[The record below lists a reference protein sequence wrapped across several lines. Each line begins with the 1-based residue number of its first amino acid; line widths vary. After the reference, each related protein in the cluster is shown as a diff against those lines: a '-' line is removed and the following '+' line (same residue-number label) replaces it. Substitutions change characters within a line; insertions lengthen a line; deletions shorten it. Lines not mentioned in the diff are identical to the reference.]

1 MIDYNLLR
9 ALEAV
14 ISNRGFERAAQ
25 KLFITQSAVSRR
37 IRQLEEY
44 MGEPVIVRTQ
54 PPVATSAGQRLLT
67 HLQQVTQLEAAL
79 GVETDALNTS
89 KRILSVRMAIN
100 ADSLAT
106 WLPRALAIPD
116 YPFSFDFLVEDQSV
130 SLKRMKQGEVMV
142 CICSSPDPVNGG
154 KVDYL
159 GALRYRAVASPEFLK
174 KHNIQ
179 QMADLQHAPCLVFD
193 HNDRTQH
200 DFLLQHA
207 NFDPEYIHW
216 CPSSEGFNQA
226 MQAGLGFGMLP
237 ELQIADSIETGRL
250 SDLFPGKFM
259 DIPLYWHYWQ
269 TESPY
274 LMELRTFAIKTARS
288 YLI

>member
-14 ISNRGFERAAQ
+14 VSNRGFERAAQ

-37 IRQLEEY
+37 IKQLEEY
-44 MGEPVIVRTQ
+44 IGEPVIVRTQ

-67 HLQQVTQLEAAL
+67 HLQHVIQLEAAL
-79 GVETDALNTS
+79 GVASETLNTAE
-89 KRILSVRMAIN
+89 RILSVRMATN

-106 WLPRALAIPD
+106 WLPRALALPG
-116 YPFSFDFLVEDQSV
+116 YQFSFDFLVEDQSV

-142 CICSSPDPVNGG
+142 SICSSPDAVNGG
-154 KVDYL
+154 KVVYL
-159 GALRYRAVASPEFLK
+159 GSLRYRAVASPDFIEQYTI
-174 KHNIQ
+174 NQ
-179 QMADLQHAPCLVFD
+179 TTDLQQAPCLVFD

-200 DFLLQHA
+200 EFLLQHA
-207 NFDPEYIHW
+207 KFEPEYIHW

-226 MQAGLGFGMLP
+226 MLAGLGYGMLP
-237 ELQIADSIETGRL
+237 ELQIADSIGTGKL
-250 SDLFPGKFM
+250 VDLFPGECM

-274 LMELRTFAIKTARS
+274 LQALREYAVNAAKA
-288 YLI
+288 YLV

>member
-14 ISNRGFERAAQ
+14 VSNRGFERAAQ

-44 MGEPVIVRTQ
+44 IGEPVIVRTQ

-67 HLQQVTQLEAAL
+67 HLQQVLQLEAAL
-79 GVETDALNTS
+79 GVASDPLTTS
-89 KRILSVRMAIN
+89 DRILSVRMAIN

-106 WLPRALAIPD
+106 WLPRALALPD
-116 YPFSFDFLVEDQSV
+116 YHFSFDFLVEDQSV

-142 CICSSPDPVNGG
+142 CICSSAEAVNGG
-154 KVDYL
+154 KVTYL
-159 GALRYRAVASPEFLK
+159 GALRYRAVASPEFIEQY
-174 KHNIQ
+174 NINQ
-179 QMADLQHAPCLVFD
+179 VADLRYAPCLVFD

-207 NFDPEYIHW
+207 KFDPEYIHW

-226 MQAGLGFGMLP
+226 MLAGLGYGMLP
-237 ELQIADSIETGRL
+237 ELQIANSIDTGKL
-250 SDLFPGKFM
+250 VDLFPGEYM
-259 DIPLYWHYWQ
+259 DIPLFWHYWQ

-274 LMELRTFAIKTARS
+274 LKALRIHAVETAQKC
-288 YLI
+288 LV